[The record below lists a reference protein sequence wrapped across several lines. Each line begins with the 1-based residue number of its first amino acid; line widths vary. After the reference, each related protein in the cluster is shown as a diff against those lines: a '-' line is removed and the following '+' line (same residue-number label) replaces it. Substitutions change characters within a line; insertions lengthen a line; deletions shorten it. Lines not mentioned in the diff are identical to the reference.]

1 MNFASA
7 VARRLVT
14 SGGLLLVAVSASGAE
29 RVKSPS
35 PAESLQAFRVA
46 PGLRVELVAAEPEV
60 VDPVAIAFDELRRLY
75 VVENRGYPDP
85 MDGKSAPPIGRV
97 ALLEDRDGDGR
108 YETRRE
114 FATGLS
120 YPNGVLPWRGGVF
133 VTCAPDIFYLKDT
146 DGDGVADVRRVVLTG
161 FNTTRTAQIRV
172 SHPTLGL
179 DGKVYVTSGLN
190 GGKVTSPE
198 HPGRAPVSFTV
209 ADGRFDP
216 ETLEFE
222 TLGGRGQFGLSFD
235 AYGRRFISSNR
246 HPVMQ
251 VVLEPSWLRRN
262 PHLAFAESVQNVS
275 KVEAEAVVWPVSRAR
290 VTADFIPSLM
300 SKPHTGT
307 YTSASGVLIFG
318 GSALGEG
325 FDGNAFI
332 CESAQNLVQRQVMRS
347 EGATF
352 RAEPAV
358 RGSEFLAS
366 TDSWFRPV
374 SLANGPDGALYVVDM
389 CRREI
394 DHPAYVP
401 EESRGKLDFAS
412 GGDLGRIYRVVAPA
426 ARPSAPAELSTAGL
440 VRALESPESWWRELA
455 RRLLIE
461 RSAVDAVEAIERV
474 AAESRRP
481 EARVQALW
489 ALQGLG
495 RLRPEVIEAASRDA
509 FAGVREQAV
518 VLAGRR
524 LAAESRS
531 GPLLV
536 RAASDPDARVRF
548 CAALELGSW
557 SDGRAVAPLANIVL
571 RDGADRWARA
581 AVFSGVGGRVEDFRA
596 AVASG
601 RSVASAAT
609 VGPVMEELGRL
620 VGASSPLPAAGAWLA
635 EACAAARG
643 EVWRIPAVL
652 GLAEGLRGRSEF
664 KGKAGAGPLAAAA
677 EAGPGAAVLER
688 FLGET
693 AATAADAAAPV
704 GLRSAAIGL
713 LGHAPFERGLGAV
726 GPLLD
731 PRQAPE
737 LQLQVVRALE
747 RSGDARG
754 AEMLADAGRWSSYTP
769 QVREAAVGALV
780 SKPAMAKVL
789 FAAIERGTIRPAD
802 ISSTRRSQLM
812 KHANADVKAAAT
824 RLFQSLEG
832 GDRMAVYRDHKALL
846 TGDADPVRGAPVFAR
861 ACSAC
866 HAFRGAG
873 GKVGPD
879 LTGMRNQ
886 PADALLLH
894 ILVPNYEVMPA
905 YQAITVTTQDGR
917 AISGCVTAETDSSL
931 TLRTASGSEE
941 TILRGA
947 VAATA
952 AAGISLMP
960 DGLEQTMTRQELADL
975 IAHLKSEPA
984 Q

>member
-1 MNFASA
+1 MIPASA
-7 VARRLVT
+7 VARAPVAL
-14 SGGLLLVAVSASGAE
+14 GCLLVIAVSSFGAGN
-29 RVKSPS
+29 VKSLSPS
-35 PAESLQAFRVA
+35 EALQAFRVA
-46 PGLRVELVAAEPEV
+46 PGLRVELVAAEPDV
-60 VDPVAIAFDELRRLY
+60 VDPVAIAFDERRRLY

-85 MDGKSAPPIGRV
+85 MDGQSAPAIGRV

-108 YETRRE
+108 YETRHE

-222 TLGGRGQFGLSFD
+222 SLGGRGQFGLSFD

-251 VVLEPSWLRRN
+251 VVLEPAWLRRN

-290 VTADFIPSLM
+290 VTADFIPALM
-300 SKPHTGT
+300 SKPHSGT
-307 YTSASGVLIFG
+307 YTSASGVLIYG
-318 GSALGEG
+318 GTGLGDG

-332 CESAQNLVQRQVMRS
+332 CESAQNLVQRQVMQS
-347 EGATF
+347 DGATF

-412 GGDLGRIYRVVAPA
+412 GGDLGRIYRVVAKGS
-426 ARPSAPAELSTAGL
+426 RPSSPAELSNVGL
-440 VRALESPESWWRELA
+440 VRALESADAWWRELA

-461 RSAVDAVEAIERV
+461 RSAVDVVEAIERI

-489 ALQGLG
+489 TLHGLG
-495 RLRPEVIEAASRDA
+495 RLRAEVIEAASRDGS
-509 FAGVREQAV
+509 AGVREQAV

-524 LAAESRS
+524 LAEDSRF
-531 GPLLV
+531 GPMLV
-536 RAASDPDARVRF
+536 RAASDGDARVRF

-557 SDGRAVAPLANIVL
+557 TDERAVAPLAAIAL
-571 RDGADRWARA
+571 RDGTDRWTRA
-581 AVFSGVGGRVEDFRA
+581 AVFSGVEGRVEGFRVAVTSGRAGASVA
-596 AVASG
+596 AVGA
-601 RSVASAAT
+601 
-609 VGPVMEELGRL
+609 VMEELGRL
-620 VGASSPLPAAGAWLA
+620 VGASSSIPAAGAWLA

-643 EVWRIPAVL
+643 EAWRIPAVL
-652 GLAEGLRGRSEF
+652 GLAEGLRGRIEF
-664 KGKAGAGPLAAAA
+664 KGKAGAGLLATVA
-677 EAGPGAAVLER
+677 EAGPGALVLEE
-688 FLGET
+688 FLRYA
-693 AATAADAAAPV
+693 AATAADAARAV
-704 GLRSAAIGL
+704 ALRSAAIAL
-713 LGHAPFERGLGAV
+713 LGHAPFERGLGAL

-754 AEMLADAGRWSSYTP
+754 AEMLADAGRWSRYTP

-789 FAAIERGTIRPAD
+789 FAAIERGAIRPTD

-812 KHANADVKAAAT
+812 KHANADVKAAAM

-832 GDRMAVYRDHKALL
+832 GDRMAVYRDHKAVLAEAS
-846 TGDADPVRGAPVFAR
+846 DAARGAPVFAR

-866 HAFRGAG
+866 HSFRGAG

-917 AISGCVTAETDSSL
+917 AISGCVTAETDASL
-931 TLRTASGSEE
+931 TLRTASGAEE
-941 TILRGA
+941 TILRGS
-947 VAATA
+947 VAATV
-952 AAGISLMP
+952 AAGVSLMP

-975 IAHLKSEPA
+975 IAHLKSESA

>member
-1 MNFASA
+1 MTPASA
-7 VARRLVT
+7 VARP
-14 SGGLLLVAVSASGAE
+14 LVAIVCLLSLAASAPGAE
-29 RVKSPS
+29 KAKSLS
-35 PAESLQAFRVA
+35 PAEALRAFRVA
-46 PGLRVELVAAEPEV
+46 PGLRVELVAAEPAV
-60 VDPVAIAFDELRRLY
+60 VDPVAIAFDERRRLY

-85 MDGKSAPPIGRV
+85 MDGKSAPAIGRV

-108 YETRRE
+108 YETRHE

-146 DGDGVADVRRVVLTG
+146 DGDGVADVRRVVFTG

-222 TLGGRGQFGLSFD
+222 SLGGRGQFGLSFD

-251 VVLEPSWLRRN
+251 VVLEPAWLRRN

-275 KVEAEAVVWPVSRAR
+275 KIEAEAVVWPVSRAR

-300 SKPHTGT
+300 SKPHSGT
-307 YTSASGVLIFG
+307 FTSASGVLIYG
-318 GSALGEG
+318 GSGLGDG

-332 CESAQNLVQRQVMRS
+332 CESAQNLVQRQVLQAD
-347 EGATF
+347 GASF
-352 RAEPAV
+352 RAEPAA

-401 EESRGKLDFAS
+401 EESRGKLDFVS
-412 GGDLGRIYRVVAPA
+412 GVDLGRIYRVVAQN
-426 ARPSAPAELSTAGL
+426 ARVSAPGELSNAGL

-455 RRLLIE
+455 RRLLVE
-461 RSAVDAVEAIERV
+461 RAAVESVEAIERV
-474 AAESRRP
+474 VSEARRP

-489 ALQGLG
+489 TLHGLG
-495 RLRPEVIEAASRDA
+495 RLRAEVIEAAVRDA
-509 FAGVREQAV
+509 SAGVREQALA
-518 VLAGRR
+518 LAGRR
-524 LAAESRS
+524 LAAEPKF
-531 GPLLV
+531 GLLLA
-536 RAASDPDARVRF
+536 RAAADADARVRF

-557 SDGRAVAPLANIVL
+557 ADERAVAPLAAIAL
-571 RDGADRWARA
+571 RDGADRWTRA
-581 AVFSGVGGRVEDFRA
+581 AVFSGVGGRVEGFRT
-596 AVASG
+596 AVAAG
-601 RSVASAAT
+601 RGGAPAASVGA
-609 VGPVMEELGRL
+609 VMEELGRL

-635 EACAAARG
+635 EACAAAHG
-643 EVWRIPAVL
+643 ETWRIPAVL
-652 GLAEGLRGRSEF
+652 GLAEGLRGRGEF
-664 KGKAGAGPLAAAA
+664 KGRPGAGLLKAAA
-677 EAGPGAAVLER
+677 EAGPGAAVLEK
-688 FLGET
+688 FL
-693 AATAADAAAPV
+693 ADAAATVADAATPV
-704 GLRSAAIGL
+704 ALRSAAIAL
-713 LGHAPFERGLGAV
+713 LGHAPFESGLGAL

-747 RSGDARG
+747 RAGDARG
-754 AEMLADAGRWSSYTP
+754 AEMLAEAGRWSRYTP
-769 QVREAAVGALV
+769 QVREAAVAALV
-780 SKPAMAKVL
+780 SKPAMVKVL
-789 FAAIERGTIRPAD
+789 FAAIERGAIRPTD
-802 ISSTRRSQLM
+802 ISSVRRSQLM

-832 GDRMAVYRDHKALL
+832 GDRIAVYRDHKALL
-846 TGDADPVRGAPVFAR
+846 MEPADAVRGAPVFAR

-866 HAFRGAG
+866 HSFRGAG

-905 YQAITVTTQDGR
+905 YQAITITTQDGR
-917 AISGCVTAETDSSL
+917 AISGCVTAETDASL
-931 TLRTASGSEE
+931 TLRTASGAEE
-941 TILRGA
+941 TVLRGA

-952 AAGISLMP
+952 AAGVSLMP

>member
-1 MNFASA
+1 MIPASA
-7 VARRLVT
+7 AARPVVAI
-14 SGGLLLVAVSASGAE
+14 GCLLLLSVSSSGAE
-29 RVKSPS
+29 RVKPLS
-35 PAESLQAFRVA
+35 PAEALQAFHVA
-46 PGLRVELVAAEPEV
+46 PGLRVEIVAAEPEV
-60 VDPVAIAFDELRRLY
+60 VDPVAIAFDEHRRLY

-85 MDGKSAPPIGRV
+85 LDGKSAPAIGRV

-190 GGKVTSPE
+190 GGKVSSPE
-198 HPGRAPVSFTV
+198 HPGRAPVAFTV

-222 TLGGRGQFGLSFD
+222 SLGGRGQFGLAFD

-251 VVLEPSWLRRN
+251 VVLEPAWLRRN

-275 KVEAEAVVWPVSRAR
+275 KVEAEAVVWPISRAR
-290 VTADFIPSLM
+290 VTADFIPALM
-300 SKPHTGT
+300 SKPHSGT
-307 YTSASGVLIFG
+307 YTSASGVLIYG
-318 GSALGEG
+318 GTGLGDG

-332 CESAQNLVQRQVMRS
+332 CESAQNLVQRQVMRPD
-347 EGATF
+347 GATF

-358 RGSEFLAS
+358 RGNEFLAS

-412 GGDLGRIYRVVAPA
+412 GGDLGRIYRMVAQD
-426 ARPSAPAELSTAGL
+426 ARASSPAELSGAGL
-440 VRALESPESWWRELA
+440 VRALESAESWWRELA

-461 RSAVDAVEAIERV
+461 RSAVDSVSAIERV

-489 ALQGLG
+489 TLHGLG
-495 RLRPEVIEAASRDA
+495 RLRAEVIEAAARDA
-509 FAGVREQAV
+509 SAGVREQAV

-524 LAAESRS
+524 LAADSRF
-531 GPLLV
+531 GPMLV
-536 RAASDPDARVRF
+536 RAASDADARVRF

-557 SDGRAVAPLANIVL
+557 ADERAVAPLAAIAL
-571 RDGADRWARA
+571 RDGADRWTRA
-581 AVFSGVGGRVEDFRA
+581 AVFSGVGARVESFRA
-596 AVASG
+596 AVTAGRAGASE
-601 RSVASAAT
+601 AA
-609 VGPVMEELGRL
+609 VGAVMEELGRL
-620 VGASSPLPAAGAWLA
+620 VGASSPLPAAGAWFA
-635 EACAAARG
+635 EACAAARA

-652 GLAEGLRGRSEF
+652 GLAEGLRGRGEF

-677 EAGPGAAVLER
+677 EAGPGASALEA
-688 FLGET
+688 FLRE
-693 AATAADAAAPV
+693 AADAAADA
-704 GLRSAAIGL
+704 GTAIASRSAAIAL
-713 LGHAPFERGLGAV
+713 LGHAPFERGLGAL

-747 RSGDARG
+747 RAGDARG
-754 AEMLADAGRWSSYTP
+754 AEMLADAGRWSRYTP

-789 FAAIERGTIRPAD
+789 FAAIERGAIRPTD

-832 GDRMAVYRDHKALL
+832 GDRMAVYRDHKAVLAESS
-846 TGDADPVRGAPVFAR
+846 DAARGAPVFAR

-866 HAFRGAG
+866 HSFRGAG

-905 YQAITVTTQDGR
+905 YQAITVTLQDGR
-917 AISGCVTAETDSSL
+917 AISGCVTAETDASL

-941 TILRGA
+941 TILRA
-947 VAATA
+947 TVAATA
-952 AAGISLMP
+952 AAGVSLMP
-960 DGLEQTMTRQELADL
+960 DGLEQTMTRRELADL

>member
-1 MNFASA
+1 MNPASA
-7 VARRLVT
+7 VARPFVAI
-14 SGGLLLVAVSASGAE
+14 GCLLLLGVSSFGAE
-29 RVKSPS
+29 KVKSLS
-35 PAESLQAFRVA
+35 PAEALQAFRVA
-46 PGLRVELVAAEPEV
+46 PGLRVELVAAEPDV
-60 VDPVAIAFDELRRLY
+60 VDPVAIAFDERRRLY

-85 MDGKSAPPIGRV
+85 MDGKSAPAIGRV

-108 YETRRE
+108 YETRHE

-179 DGKVYVTSGLN
+179 DGKLYVTSGLN

-222 TLGGRGQFGLSFD
+222 SLGGRGQFGLSFD

-251 VVLEPSWLRRN
+251 VVLEPAWLRRN

-290 VTADFIPSLM
+290 VTADFIPALM
-300 SKPHTGT
+300 SKPHSGT
-307 YTSASGVLIFG
+307 YTSASGVLIYG
-318 GSALGEG
+318 GTGLGDG

-332 CESAQNLVQRQVMRS
+332 CESAQNLVQRQVMQAD
-347 EGATF
+347 GATF

-374 SLANGPDGALYVVDM
+374 SLANGPDGALYVVEM

-412 GGDLGRIYRVVAPA
+412 GGDLGRIYRVVARGS
-426 ARPSAPAELSTAGL
+426 RPSSPAELSNVGL
-440 VRALESPESWWRELA
+440 VRALESADAWWRELA

-461 RSAVDAVEAIERV
+461 RSAADVVEAIERI

-489 ALQGLG
+489 TLHGLG
-495 RLRPEVIEAASRDA
+495 RLRAEVIEAASRDGS
-509 FAGVREQAV
+509 AGVREQAV

-524 LAAESRS
+524 LAEDSRF
-531 GPLLV
+531 GPMLV
-536 RAASDPDARVRF
+536 RAASDGDARVRF

-557 SDGRAVAPLANIVL
+557 TDERAVAPLAAIAL
-571 RDGADRWARA
+571 RDGTDRWTRA
-581 AVFSGVGGRVEDFRA
+581 AVFSGVEGRVEGFRVAVTTGRAGASVA
-596 AVASG
+596 AVGA
-601 RSVASAAT
+601 
-609 VGPVMEELGRL
+609 VMEELGRL
-620 VGASSPLPAAGAWLA
+620 VGASSSIPAAGAWLA

-643 EVWRIPAVL
+643 EAWRIPAVL
-652 GLAEGLRGRSEF
+652 GLAEGLRGRIEF
-664 KGKAGAGPLAAAA
+664 KGKAGAGLLATVA
-677 EAGPGAAVLER
+677 EAGPGVPVLEG
-688 FLGET
+688 FLRDA
-693 AATAADAAAPV
+693 AATAADAARPV
-704 GLRSAAIGL
+704 ALRSAAIAL
-713 LGHAPFERGLGAV
+713 LGHAPFERGLGAL

-731 PRQAPE
+731 ARQAPE
-737 LQLQVVRALE
+737 LQLQGVRALE

-754 AEMLADAGRWSSYTP
+754 AEMLADAGRWSRYTP
-769 QVREAAVGALV
+769 QVREAAVAALV

-789 FAAIERGTIRPAD
+789 FAAIERGAIRPTD

-812 KHANADVKAAAT
+812 KHANADVKAAAM

-832 GDRMAVYRDHKALL
+832 GDRMAVYRDHKAVLAEAS
-846 TGDADPVRGAPVFAR
+846 DAARGAPVFAR

-866 HAFRGAG
+866 HSFRGAG

-917 AISGCVTAETDSSL
+917 AISGCVTAETDASL
-931 TLRTASGSEE
+931 TLRTASGAEE

-952 AAGISLMP
+952 AAGVSLMP

>member
-1 MNFASA
+1 MIFASA
-7 VARRLVT
+7 VARPLVT
-14 SGGLLLVAVSASGAE
+14 SGCLLLLAVSAAGAG
-29 RVKSPS
+29 RAKSPS
-35 PAESLQAFRVA
+35 TAESLQAFRVA
-46 PGLRVELVAAEPEV
+46 PGLRVELAAAEPEV
-60 VDPVAIAFDELRRLY
+60 VDPVAIAFDERRRLY

-85 MDGKSAPPIGRV
+85 MDGKSAPAIGRV

-108 YETRRE
+108 HETRRE

-133 VTCAPDIFYLKDT
+133 VTCAPDILYLKDT

-161 FNTTRTAQIRV
+161 FNTSRTAQIRV

-198 HPGRAPVSFTV
+198 HPGRAAVSFTV

-222 TLGGRGQFGLSFD
+222 SLGGRGQFGLSFD

-251 VVLEPSWLRRN
+251 VVLEPASLRRN

-275 KVEAEAVVWPVSRAR
+275 KVEAEAVVWPISRAR

-300 SKPHTGT
+300 SKPHSGT
-307 YTSASGVLIFG
+307 YTSASGVLIYG
-318 GSALGEG
+318 GTGLGDG

-352 RAEPAV
+352 RAELAA

-412 GGDLGRIYRVVAPA
+412 GGELGRIYRIVAQNTRA
-426 ARPSAPAELSTAGL
+426 SAPAELSNTGL
-440 VRALESPESWWRELA
+440 VRALESPDSWWRELA

-461 RSAVDAVEAIERV
+461 RGAAETVDAIERV
-474 AAESRRP
+474 AAESPRP

-489 ALQGLG
+489 ALQGIG
-495 RLRPEVIEAASRDA
+495 RLRTEVIEIASRDA
-509 FAGVREQAV
+509 SAGVREQAV
-518 VLAGRR
+518 MLAGRR
-524 LAAESRS
+524 LAGESRF
-531 GPLLV
+531 GPMLV
-536 RAASDPDARVRF
+536 RAASDADARVRF

-557 SDGRAVAPLANIVL
+557 TDERAVSPLATIAL
-571 RDGADRWARA
+571 RDGADRWTRA
-581 AVFSGVGGRVEDFRA
+581 AVFSGVSGRLEGFRTAVAVGRTGAPA
-596 AVASG
+596 AV
-601 RSVASAAT
+601 VA
-609 VGPVMEELGRL
+609 PVMEELGRL

-635 EACAAARG
+635 EASAAARAEG
-643 EVWRIPAVL
+643 WRIPAVL
-652 GLAEGLRGRSEF
+652 GLAEGLRGRNEF
-664 KGKAGAGPLAAAA
+664 KGKAGTGPLSAAA
-677 EAGPGAAVLER
+677 EAGPGVAVLER
-688 FLGET
+688 FLAEA
-693 AATAADAAAPV
+693 AATASDAATPV
-704 GLRSAAIGL
+704 SLRSAAIAL

-726 GPLLD
+726 GALLD
-731 PRQAPE
+731 PRQATE

-747 RSGDARG
+747 RAGDARG
-754 AEMLADAGRWSSYTP
+754 AEMLAEAGRWSRYTP
-769 QVREAAVGALV
+769 QVREAVVGALV
-780 SKPAMAKVL
+780 SKPAMSKVL
-789 FAAIERGTIRPAD
+789 FAAIERGTIRPTD

-846 TGDADPVRGAPVFAR
+846 AETADAARGAPVFAR

-917 AISGCVTAETDSSL
+917 AISGCVTAETDASL
-931 TLRTASGSEE
+931 TLRTASGAEE
-941 TILRGA
+941 TVLRGS

-975 IAHLKSEPA
+975 ISHLKSEPA